1 MIWVKIQIEIGL
13 NGIEPQSY
21 VLNRFSIDLGIS
33 NSTSLV
39 RKYVNIDGFSS
50 GDSIDLIVFFFFFS
64 VFLKG
69 LRVGL
74 MINLFWLKN

>member
-1 MIWVKIQIEIGL
+1 MSSI
-13 NGIEPQSY
+13 
-21 VLNRFSIDLGIS
+21 RFSIDLGIS
-33 NSTSLV
+33 NSTGLV
-39 RKYVNIDGFSS
+39 RKYVNIEGFRS
-50 GDSIDLIVFFFFFS
+50 GDSIDLMVFFFFP

>member
-13 NGIEPQSY
+13 NGTEPQSY

-33 NSTSLV
+33 NSTGLV

-50 GDSIDLIVFFFFFS
+50 GDSINLMVFFFP